1 MVMVGEGGGNPR
13 GMMCWCYMVS
23 GENGRWRSE
32 VNGMRN
38 EMKGREEEQSEV
50 GEEMVCRI

>member
-1 MVMVGEGGGNPR
+1 MVMVGGRDPR
-13 GMMCWCYMVS
+13 RMMCWCYMVS

-38 EMKGREEEQSEV
+38 EMKGRDLKRS
-50 GEEMVCRI
+50 RAR